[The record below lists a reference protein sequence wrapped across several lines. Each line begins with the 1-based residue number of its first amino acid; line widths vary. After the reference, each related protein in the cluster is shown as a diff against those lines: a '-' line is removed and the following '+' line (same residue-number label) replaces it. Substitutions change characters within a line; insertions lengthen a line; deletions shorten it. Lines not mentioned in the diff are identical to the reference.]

1 VAFLPLLSGGRG
13 IRLPRKKFSGYR
25 TNQNENDVG
34 YKLYNESGELYIN
47 YTIRIIYRNGKL
59 AI

>member
-1 VAFLPLLSGGRG
+1 MATFPMPKGELG
-13 IRLPRKKFSGYR
+13 IRLPRKKFRGYR